1 MADPSRRSLNP
12 SFSER
17 ESVMR
22 LALFSP
28 FSLIVA
34 HRKGAASRSTAIAGS
49 DRLPERRPYRPYSPY
64 RPSPWQR
71 WRTRQQLARL
81 DERQLKDI
89 GLTPAQ
95 ARRESHR
102 PFWR

>member
-1 MADPSRRSLNP
+1 
-12 SFSER
+12 
-17 ESVMR
+17 MR
-22 LALFSP
+22 L
-28 FSLIVA
+28 VA

-49 DRLPERRPYRPYSPY
+49 DRLPERRPYC
-64 RPSPWQR
+64 PSAWQR